1 MDTNVLD
8 AEEVDIAFIGLN
20 PGTEEVEIGKP
31 FVGKAGKILREQ
43 MALLPNNIK
52 WVIYNVILCH
62 TRNESEIKQP
72 DDVKARCRPLVEII
86 MQTFPAKV
94 YVPMGAKAFDWFG
107 LKGTVGSLAGKV
119 FTNNNIT
126 IVPIIHPSSANYN
139 PENLSKFKSNFQ
151 TILNLFKSNQP
162 VSVTNNTQPTITQPA
177 RADNKSEIAVPDN
190 DKFITKITPDLT
202 FFDVRE
208 INNKILKIYI
218 NKDGQKRYLL
228 TDYNVN
234 FFIKNA
240 SWKECDQITSQVDG
254 IVTVSGRDK
263 YNVIKKLEIN

>member
-1 MDTNVLD
+1 LYEFFNKIYDKNYNDSEMNYFYDLVTLNAITFQDIEEIDKHINSGKTTFKLEEVSSATISSKINSEVLDIYRELPPGIKTFCEQAKEFILSREECKGCELFGKPTVIMDTNVLD

-139 PENLSKFKSNFQ
+139 PE
-151 TILNLFKSNQP
+151 IYLNLK
-162 VSVTNNTQPTITQPA
+162 
-177 RADNKSEIAVPDN
+177 
-190 DKFITKITPDLT
+190 
-202 FFDVRE
+202 
-208 INNKILKIYI
+208 
-218 NKDGQKRYLL
+218 
-228 TDYNVN
+228 
-234 FFIKNA
+234 
-240 SWKECDQITSQVDG
+240 
-254 IVTVSGRDK
+254 
-263 YNVIKKLEIN
+263 VIFRRF